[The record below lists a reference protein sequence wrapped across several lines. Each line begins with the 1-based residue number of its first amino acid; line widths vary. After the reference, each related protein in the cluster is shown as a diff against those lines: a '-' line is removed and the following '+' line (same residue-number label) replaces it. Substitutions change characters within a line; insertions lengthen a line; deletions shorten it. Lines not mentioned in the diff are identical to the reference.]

1 MWNFIKM
8 SKLYEVM
15 KEFDKDY
22 LQEISNMQPELVDL
36 LILTCH
42 SSNNKK
48 KAILDELAHN
58 IKSSYIKNNIN

>member
-1 MWNFIKM
+1 
-8 SKLYEVM
+8 M

>member
-22 LQEISNMQPELVDL
+22 LQEISNMQR
-36 LILTCH
+36 I
-42 SSNNKK
+42 SGF
-48 KAILDELAHN
+48 A
-58 IKSSYIKNNIN
+58 YINLSFFK

>member
-1 MWNFIKM
+1 M

-36 LILTCH
+36 LILICH
-42 SSNNKK
+42 SSKNKK